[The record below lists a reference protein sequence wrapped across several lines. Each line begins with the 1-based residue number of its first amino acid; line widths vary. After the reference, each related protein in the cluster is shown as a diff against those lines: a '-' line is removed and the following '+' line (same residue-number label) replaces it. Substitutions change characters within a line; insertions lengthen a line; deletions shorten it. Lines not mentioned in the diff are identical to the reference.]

1 MKALLTVTGRGMGG
15 DAVIALNIAQALEK
29 DGIECEFALD
39 HQAPGLLFK
48 KKGIPWHQISIP
60 QAGGHAA
67 NKYTLLKASGKSLL
81 AAREGA
87 KLIRKI
93 KPDLVV
99 GVIGGGAI
107 IGALSARLANI
118 PSFGVVAT
126 PTDSKVLSKLTDII
140 ALPESPLFGQ
150 EQIETPHIK
159 TKNKVHSSYLPINP
173 DIVDGDRNKALESMP
188 EGFQE
193 DLPTILFSSGSSL
206 FEKMAQAA
214 GKIGDMDLKVNILVV
229 GEPLKDEFRDYLKS
243 TLNLG
248 YVDNLPDL
256 YRLADL
262 VVLSDDGLMI
272 HEALACELPI
282 IALLRVKYGR
292 YHNMEGIFPG
302 AVAECDINELKDQIQ
317 RLLEKKDEIK
327 DKSKFYAEL
336 IRDASSKMASIIKE
350 KIPKK

>member
-15 DAVIALNIAQALEK
+15 DAVIALNIAKALEK
-29 DGIECEFALD
+29 KGMKCEFALD

-48 KKGIPWHQISIP
+48 KRGISWHKISIP

-67 NKYTLLKASGKSLL
+67 NKYTLLKASAKSLL
-81 AAREGA
+81 AAKEGA
-87 KLIRKI
+87 KLIRTLN
-93 KPDLVV
+93 PDIVV

-118 PSFGVVAT
+118 PSIGVVAT
-126 PTDSKVLSKLTDII
+126 PTDSKILIKITEII
-140 ALPESPLFGQ
+140 ALPESPLFRQG
-150 EQIETPHIK
+150 EVEETQLK
-159 TKNKVHSSYLPINP
+159 SKNKVHSSYLPINH
-173 DIVDGDRNKALESMP
+173 DIVRGSRENIMKSMP
-188 EGFQE
+188 SSFKK
-193 DLPTILFSSGSSL
+193 DWPTILFSSGSSL

-214 GKIGDMDLKVNILVV
+214 GKIGDQKLDANILVV
-229 GEPLKDEFRDYLKS
+229 GEPLKEELNDYLKS

-302 AVAECDINELKDQIQ
+302 AVVECDLDELEDNIKHV
-317 RLLEKKDEIK
+317 LEIKDEIK
-327 DKSKFYAEL
+327 DKSKIYAEL
-336 IRDASSKMASIIKE
+336 IKDASPKIAEIIMG